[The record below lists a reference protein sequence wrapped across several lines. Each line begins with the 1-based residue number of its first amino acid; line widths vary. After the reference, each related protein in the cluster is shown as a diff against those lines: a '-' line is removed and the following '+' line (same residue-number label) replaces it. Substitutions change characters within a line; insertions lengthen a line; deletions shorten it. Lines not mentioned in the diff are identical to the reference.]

1 MSGARTFLKA
11 IFFSFF
17 FSCVFLRDPKF
28 MLHAA
33 FKALSQEAPT
43 VKAAFAAGSDVALQ
57 VLVFEA
63 LSY

>member
-1 MSGARTFLKA
+1 VSGARS
-11 IFFSFF
+11 FFDSDLFFVF

-43 VKAAFAAGSDVALQ
+43 VRAAFAAGSDVALQ
-57 VLVFEA
+57 VQ
-63 LSY
+63 